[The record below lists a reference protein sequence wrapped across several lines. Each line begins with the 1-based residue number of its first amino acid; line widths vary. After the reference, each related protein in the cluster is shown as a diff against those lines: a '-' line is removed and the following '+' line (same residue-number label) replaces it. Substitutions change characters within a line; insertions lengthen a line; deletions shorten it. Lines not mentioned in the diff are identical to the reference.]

1 MGLFKKKDE
10 SSNWEKLKDKFKL
23 ILEDMD
29 FENITDVH
37 FTYSGYAPLMLKL
50 VEEVLSKKSW
60 ERIDENL
67 SKYVSGP

>member
-1 MGLFKKKDE
+1 MIENLKKMGLLIKKDE
-10 SSNWEKLKDKFKL
+10 SSNWGKLKDKFKL

-50 VEEVLSKKSW
+50 VEEALQNKTW
-60 ERIDENL
+60 
-67 SKYVSGP
+67 

>member
-1 MGLFKKKDE
+1 MGLLKKKDE

-50 VEEVLSKKSW
+50 VEEVL
-60 ERIDENL
+60 
-67 SKYVSGP
+67 